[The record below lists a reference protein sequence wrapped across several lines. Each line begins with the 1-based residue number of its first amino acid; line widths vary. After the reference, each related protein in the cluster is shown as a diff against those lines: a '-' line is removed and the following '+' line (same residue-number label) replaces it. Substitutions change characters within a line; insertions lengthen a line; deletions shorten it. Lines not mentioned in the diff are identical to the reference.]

1 MFYVYAIADS
11 KETYI
16 GYSKNPKKRIKDHRS
31 RCWNINERGY
41 SCKFYKYVREKYSKE
56 ESFSIFNN
64 YKIIIKVKTEEEAK
78 EYEQLYIDLIGTLN
92 TYNSPTNMTPS
103 EYNRKRYLNNK
114 EHILEQHRK
123 YKESPEG
130 IKKRTDNYAQKRD
143 SILSYRKERVICD
156 KCGHKSS
163 RSHKARHIKEGKCI
177 KKK

>member
-31 RCWNINERGY
+31 RCWNINERSY

-130 IKKRTDNYAQKRD
+130 IKTLGFYKIRPKIYTIY
-143 SILSYRKERVICD
+143 
-156 KCGHKSS
+156 
-163 RSHKARHIKEGKCI
+163 
-177 KKK
+177 